1 MHFLLSLISCNFD
14 FKPLVVL
21 NYILKQIRVVSISVT
36 LIVKYLLH
44 CKVRLDTTAD
54 LRLELTLCVY
64 LDFGAC
70 AHVYVS
76 LYERI

>member
-54 LRLELTLCVY
+54 LRLELPCVCIWI
-64 LDFGAC
+64 LVRVRMC
-70 AHVYVS
+70 T
-76 LYERI
+76 